1 MPVPAYALQ
10 QEQRKEGPKNTR
22 GIFVCFLAQV
32 KCEMEKV
39 CRLVVNGLSLQ
50 IGKTSEDKQLE
61 N

>member
-10 QEQRKEGPKNTR
+10 QEQRKEGQKNTR
-22 GIFVCFLAQV
+22 GIFVCFAQV

-39 CRLVVNGLSLQ
+39 CRLVVNVLSLQ